1 MKNQRQNLAA
11 QMLFVSLSLCF
22 CLTSGAVLARDISNE
37 QRAASA
43 ARDRYNQAKSNN
55 TRLAEQVSAQEKRVA
70 DEQAR
75 LKTLL
80 DNQANAKNELQS
92 AEADL
97 ETKVNALE
105 KVWDERN
112 KN

>member
-1 MKNQRQNLAA
+1 MKNQRLNFLPKT
-11 QMLFVSLSLCF
+11 LFATLSLCLF
-22 CLTSGAVLARDISNE
+22 LAASAVFARDISNE
-37 QRAASA
+37 QRAASE
-43 ARDRYNQAKSNN
+43 ARERYNQAKSNN
-55 TRLAEQVSAQEKRVA
+55 AKLAEQVSAQEKRVT

-75 LKTLL
+75 LKTLQE
-80 DNQANAKNELQS
+80 NQAKANTELQS

>member
-1 MKNQRQNLAA
+1 MKNQRLNFLPKT
-11 QMLFVSLSLCF
+11 LFATLSLCLF
-22 CLTSGAVLARDISNE
+22 LAASAVFARDISNE
-37 QRAASA
+37 QRATSE

-55 TRLAEQVSAQEKRVA
+55 AKLAEQVFAQEKRVT

-75 LKTLL
+75 LKTLQE
-80 DNQANAKNELQS
+80 NQAKANTELQS

-97 ETKVNALE
+97 EAKVNVLE

-112 KN
+112 KK